1 MRCCNMNTIIEW
13 PVTQHPRYDR
23 ILYVDPNGSTVVVID
38 VTNIDGDDAVNPVY
52 LSYDAIEEALKASN
66 ARIMDTDPYM
76 EKLRPKAD
84 LSADEKDDFEKLW
97 KVIKPIVTHKD
108 VFIPSV
114 RGKLISHAAKS
125 SGFNPKL
132 VRRYVKRYWR
142 GGQIQQ
148 AVFPRYYRCGTGR
161 KKDKAKDYKKLG
173 RPVSST
179 GVNMDPVAEE
189 HFMTGIK
196 LYFLNEKGRS
206 LRYAYKKTIATF
218 FYRGK
223 YEKHGVKVPL
233 LPASDEVPSY
243 DQFLYVYRKS
253 CNVVDVTLARDG
265 QRSFDLTD
273 RAIPGNSTLDADGLG
288 SIAQLDWTL
297 GDVHLVS
304 EFDRSRKIGRP
315 VIYILSDVFSHAI
328 MALGVGLDAPS
339 WLGVRLL
346 LENAVRNKVDYCRE
360 YGYTITEA
368 DWPCQHLPKAI
379 VGDRGEMLSKNSDF
393 LTRHFKIEV
402 VNTPP
407 YRPDWK
413 AIVERHFRLLDD
425 FVIDWVPGAIPN
437 YPERGGPDY
446 ELDACLTLHELRQLL
461 IGCIIEHNIAH
472 KIKDYP
478 RDKDMIADGVQAYPA
493 QLWNWG
499 VINRRGRLTEKPPAM
514 VHVKLLEEEKA
525 TVTPEGIRFKGLYYE
540 CDLAWKERWF
550 AKARITKRWSIPA
563 AYDRRTTKRI
573 YLRLDEGRQIEEC
586 RLMPKDQMW
595 ADFDWQDIKDR
606 RELEKILAIEPDQ
619 RAPQIQIEIQTKQ
632 EEIIRD
638 AQKKTK
644 VAKKGI
650 SKADLKRGISEYR
663 AEERRL
669 EHEKDHLLHS
679 AVTTSPNPTSTS
691 PTQEEVEEDAFF
703 KAERAR
709 WLRKNRDEGSDD
721 AK

>member
-1 MRCCNMNTIIEW
+1 MQGINVNTIIEW
-13 PVTQHPRYDR
+13 PGTQNPHYDR
-23 ILYVDPNGSTVVVID
+23 ILYINPTCATVVVID
-38 VTNIDGDDAVNPVY
+38 VTNIDDDDAVNPVY
-52 LSYDAIEEALKASN
+52 LSYGVIEEALKNSN
-66 ARIMDTDPYM
+66 AHIADKDPYL
-76 EKLRPKAD
+76 EELRPKAD
-84 LSADEKDDFEKLW
+84 LSAQEKADLEKVW
-97 KVIKPIVTHKD
+97 KVIKPIVTHED

-114 RGKLISHAAKS
+114 RGKLISGAAKS
-125 SGFNPKL
+125 SGFDPKL

-142 GGQIQQ
+142 GGQTEQ
-148 AVFPRYYRCGTGR
+148 ALLSRYYRCGTGR
-161 KKDKAKDYKKLG
+161 KKDKAKNYKKLG
-173 RPVSST
+173 RRGSST

-189 HFMTGIK
+189 QFLTGIK
-196 LYFLNEKGRS
+196 LYFENEKGRS
-206 LRYAYKKTIATF
+206 LRYAYEKTKTTF
-218 FYRGK
+218 FHRGK
-223 YEKHGVKVPL
+223 YEKHDVKVPL
-233 LPASDEVPSY
+233 LPAPDEVPSY

-253 CNVVDVTLARDG
+253 RDIVEVTLAREG
-265 QRSFDLTD
+265 QRSYDLKH
-273 RAIPGNSTLDADGLG
+273 RAIPGNSTLDADGPG

-328 MALGVGLDAPS
+328 MALGAGLDAPS

-379 VGDRGEMLSKNSDF
+379 IGDRGEMLSKNSDF

-413 AIVERHFRLLDD
+413 PIVERHFRVLDD

-446 ELDACLTLHELRQLL
+446 QLDACLTLHELRQLL

-478 RDKDMIADGVQAYPA
+478 RDKDMIADGVQAYPS

-499 VINRRGRLTEKPPAM
+499 VDNRRGRLTEKPPAM

-550 AKARITKRWSIPA
+550 DKARITKRWSIPA

-573 YLRLDEGRQIEEC
+573 YLRLDEGRQIEEG

-619 RAPQIQIEIQTKQ
+619 SAQQTQVEIHTKQ
-632 EEIIRD
+632 EQIIRD
-638 AQKKTK
+638 AQKKAK
-644 VAKKGI
+644 ASKKGI

-663 AEERRL
+663 AEEL
-669 EHEKDHLLHS
+669 KYEHAKDLRSLN
-679 AVTTSPNPTSTS
+679 AVPMISNPASTTL
-691 PTQEEVEEDAFF
+691 TQEEIEEEAFM
-703 KAERAR
+703 AEQAQ
-709 WLRKNRDEGSDD
+709 WLRKMRDGGSDN
-721 AK
+721 AER

>member
-1 MRCCNMNTIIEW
+1 MRGIYVNTIIEW
-13 PVTQHPRYDR
+13 PGTQNPHYDR
-23 ILYVDPNGSTVVVID
+23 ILHVDPTSGTVVAID
-38 VTNIDGDDAVNPVY
+38 VTNVDDDDAVNPVY
-52 LSYDAIEEALKASN
+52 LSYDVIEEALKTSN
-66 ARIMDTDPYM
+66 ARIVDTDPYV

-84 LSADEKDDFEKLW
+84 LTADDKADLEKIW
-97 KVIKPIVTHKD
+97 KVIKPIVTHED

-114 RGKLISHAAKS
+114 RGKLISNAAKS
-125 SGFNPKL
+125 SGFDPKL

-142 GGQIQQ
+142 GGQTEQ
-148 AVFPRYYRCGTGR
+148 ALIHRYNRCGTGR
-161 KKDKAKDYKKLG
+161 NKDKAKNYKKLG
-173 RPVSST
+173 RRGSST

-189 HFMTGIK
+189 HFLTGIK

-206 LRYAYKKTIATF
+206 LRYAYKMTIATF
-218 FYRGK
+218 FHRGK

-233 LPASDEVPSY
+233 LPVANEVPSY

-253 CNVVDVTLARDG
+253 CNVVDVTLAREG
-265 QRSFDLTD
+265 QRSYDLKH
-273 RAIPGNSTLDADGLG
+273 RAIPGNSTLDADGPG

-297 GDVHLVS
+297 GDVHLIS

-315 VIYILSDVFSHAI
+315 VIYILSDVFTHAI

-346 LENAVRNKVDYCRE
+346 LENTVRNKVDYCRE
-360 YGYTITEA
+360 YGYAITEA

-379 VGDRGEMLSKNSDF
+379 IGDRGEMLSKNSDF

-413 AIVERHFRLLDD
+413 PIVERHFRVLDD
-425 FVIDWVPGAIPN
+425 FVIDWVPGAIPD

-446 ELDACLTLHELRQLL
+446 QLDACLTLHELRQLL

-499 VINRRGRLTEKPPAM
+499 VENRRGRLIEKPPDM
-514 VHVKLLEEEKA
+514 VRIKLLEEEKA

-550 AKARITKRWSIPA
+550 DKARITGRWSIPA

-586 RLMPKDQMW
+586 GLMEKDQMW
-595 ADFDWQDIKDR
+595 SDFDWQDIKDR

-619 RAPQIQIEIQTKQ
+619 RAQQTEVEIRTKQ
-632 EEIIRD
+632 KQIIRD

-644 VAKKGI
+644 AARKGV
-650 SKADLKRGISEYR
+650 SNADLKRGISENR
-663 AEERRL
+663 AEELRL
-669 EHEKDHLLHS
+669 EHEKDRLLNS
-679 AVTTSPNPTSTS
+679 PVPTSPTPTSS
-691 PTQEEVEEDAFF
+691 SLTQEEVEEDAFF

-709 WLRKNRDEGSDD
+709 WLRKKRDGGSDN